1 VLEAKMVLFNE
12 RTPDNLNNP
21 NALKVTIASS
31 KFNFLLLPQPN
42 KTLQLVHNI
51 MLVPQGLGQDPL
63 MICTQGNQS
72 MSPFQVI
79 PHELIMTAIQNRR
92 GTMKSDARWIIPT
105 LKQFLDTNSGEEFE
119 ALQVEEGTEI
129 KEDLDFTNIPQN
141 LFTHSLIFFTMEKKG
156 SWAAKTSGAKIIKRL
171 QGLQAGTTPDEA

>member
-1 VLEAKMVLFNE
+1 
-12 RTPDNLNNP
+12 
-21 NALKVTIASS
+21 
-31 KFNFLLLPQPN
+31 
-42 KTLQLVHNI
+42 
-51 MLVPQGLGQDPL
+51 
-63 MICTQGNQS
+63 
-72 MSPFQVI
+72 
-79 PHELIMTAIQNRR
+79 
-92 GTMKSDARWIIPT
+92 MKSDARWIIPT